1 MTCNLKILNLESGCF
16 SAEKIDPTEKHER
29 KSNRGTFKSVVRAVC
44 SWLTQIG
51 DDVLVLQMLEKIVL
65 DEIVS

>member
-1 MTCNLKILNLESGCF
+1 M
-16 SAEKIDPTEKHER
+16 

-44 SWLTQIG
+44 SWLSQIG

>member
-1 MTCNLKILNLESGCF
+1 M
-16 SAEKIDPTEKHER
+16 EKHEG
-29 KSNRGTFKSVVRAVC
+29 KSNRGTFKAVVRAVC
-44 SWLTQIG
+44 SWLSQIG